1 MKNVPGPQVVTTT
14 EAMESPLPAE
24 IQEAL
29 GELVGAAREGLLA
42 LSVGV
47 GLRVVH
53 ELMEAEVTEIVG
65 PKGKHDLE
73 RTASRHGHEDGSMT
87 LGGRRVPVSRPRVR
101 SLDGEELP
109 VATYRYF
116 ADRDPLQRAVMD
128 RMLAGVSTRKFA
140 RVGEPVGEAVEQ
152 TSRSKAKSTVSEM
165 FVEKTRTALSEL
177 MARRLD
183 DVRLAVMMLDG
194 LEIAGRVH
202 VVALGITTEGVKV
215 PLGLWEGSTE
225 NATLARSLL
234 ADLVDRGLDP
244 GQAILFVLDGGKAL
258 RRAISDVFGE
268 RALVHRCHRHKE
280 RNVLDLLPERDRSKV
295 LARIRG
301 AWALTDAKEAETQ
314 LERLASELDRSWP
327 DAGASLREGMPETLT
342 LMGLGIT
349 GRLAKT
355 LSSTNP
361 IESMI
366 EIVRH
371 TQRNVKR
378 WQDGDMRKRWT
389 AAGMLQAEQQ
399 FRRIV
404 GYSDLA
410 KLVTAIERR
419 HLTLKAQTDTPHA
432 TDVKDTT
439 DTTEPAAQL
448 VTV

>member
-1 MKNVPGPQVVTTT
+1 MKNVPATKVVSAT
-14 EAMESPLPAE
+14 EALESPLPAE

-53 ELMEAEVTEIVG
+53 ELMEAEVDEVVG
-65 PKGKHDLE
+65 PKGKWNRE
-73 RTASRHGHEDGSMT
+73 RTASRHGHEAGSMT
-87 LGGRRVPVSRPRVR
+87 LGGRRVPVSRPRAR
-101 SLDGEELP
+101 SVDGEELAI
-109 VATYRYF
+109 ATYEYF

-152 TSRSKAKSTVSEM
+152 RASSKAKSTVSEM
-165 FVEKTRTALSEL
+165 FIEKTRTALAEL

-183 DVRLAVMMLDG
+183 DMRLAVMMLDG

-202 VVALGITTEGVKV
+202 VVALGISTEGVKV

-244 GQAILFVLDGGKAL
+244 GQAILFVLDGAKAL
-258 RRAISDVFGE
+258 RRAIKDVFGE
-268 RALVHRCHRHKE
+268 HALVHRCHRHKE
-280 RNVLDLLPERDRSKV
+280 RNVCDLLPERDRPRV

-301 AWALTDAKEAETQ
+301 AWALTDAEEAEQQ
-314 LERLASELDRSWP
+314 LVRLAEELERSWP
-327 DAGASLREGMPETLT
+327 DAAASLREGMTETLT

-349 GRLAKT
+349 GKLAKT
-355 LSSTNP
+355 LASTNP

-366 EIVRH
+366 GVVRH
-371 TQRNVKR
+371 TQRNVKH
-378 WQDGDMRKRWT
+378 WQNGDMRKRWT

-399 FRRIV
+399 FRRII

-410 KLVTAIERR
+410 KLVTAIEAR
-419 HLTLKAQTDTPHA
+419 HLTIEALENPQRSSDTESAAALA
-432 TDVKDTT
+432 TV
-439 DTTEPAAQL
+439 
-448 VTV
+448 

>member
-1 MKNVPGPQVVTTT
+1 M
-14 EAMESPLPAE
+14 
-24 IQEAL
+24 
-29 GELVGAAREGLLA
+29 
-42 LSVGV
+42 
-47 GLRVVH
+47 
-53 ELMEAEVTEIVG
+53 
-65 PKGKHDLE
+65 
-73 RTASRHGHEDGSMT
+73 
-87 LGGRRVPVSRPRVR
+87 
-101 SLDGEELP
+101 
-109 VATYRYF
+109 
-116 ADRDPLQRAVMD
+116 
-128 RMLAGVSTRKFA
+128 
-140 RVGEPVGEAVEQ
+140 
-152 TSRSKAKSTVSEM
+152 
-165 FVEKTRTALSEL
+165 
-177 MARRLD
+177 
-183 DVRLAVMMLDG
+183 RLAVMMLDG

-202 VVALGITTEGVKV
+202 VVALGVTTEGVKV

-258 RRAISDVFGE
+258 RRAIKDVFGE

-280 RNVLDLLPERDRSKV
+280 RNVLDLLPERDRPRV

-301 AWALTDAKEAETQ
+301 AWALKDAAEAEQQ
-314 LERLASELDRSWP
+314 LERLAAELERAWP
-327 DAGASLREGMPETLT
+327 DAGASLREGMSETLT
-342 LMGLGIT
+342 LMRLGIT
-349 GRLAKT
+349 GKLAKT

-410 KLVTAIERR
+410 NLVIAIERR
-419 HLTLKAQTDTPHA
+419 HLTLESQNTPQRPEVRTDT
-432 TDVKDTT
+432 V
-439 DTTEPAAQL
+439 TTEDAAQL
-448 VTV
+448 ATV

>member
-1 MKNVPGPQVVTTT
+1 MSKVSGSQVVTPV
-14 EAMESPLPAE
+14 EALESPLPAE

-53 ELMEAEVTEIVG
+53 ELMEAEVTEVVG
-65 PKGKHDLE
+65 SKGKWNAE

-101 SLDGEELP
+101 SVDGSELA
-109 VATYRYF
+109 VATYGYF

-140 RVGEPVGEAVEQ
+140 RVGEPVGEDVEQ
-152 TSRSKAKSTVSEM
+152 RASSKAKSTVSEM
-165 FVEKTRTALSEL
+165 FSEKTRTALGEL

-183 DVRLAVMMLDG
+183 DMRLAVMMLDG

-258 RRAISDVFGE
+258 RRAIKDVFGE

-280 RNVLDLLPERDRSKV
+280 RNVTDLLPERDRPRI

-301 AWALTDAKEAETQ
+301 AWALTDAREAEQ
-314 LERLASELDRSWP
+314 MLERLATELERTWP
-327 DAGASLREGMPETLT
+327 DAAGSLREGMAETLT
-342 LMGLGIT
+342 LMGLGID
-349 GRLAKT
+349 GKLAKT

-366 EIVRH
+366 EIVRC

-399 FRRIV
+399 FRRII

-410 KLVTAIERR
+410 KLVIAIERR
-419 HLTLKAQTDTPHA
+419 HLTAEHA
-432 TDVKDTT
+432 
-439 DTTEPAAQL
+439 DTTERSKNIPSAATL
-448 VTV
+448 ATV

>member
-1 MKNVPGPQVVTTT
+1 MKNVPATKVVSAT
-14 EAMESPLPAE
+14 EALESPLPAE

-53 ELMEAEVTEIVG
+53 ELMEAEVDEVVG
-65 PKGKHDLE
+65 PKGKHNRE
-73 RTASRHGHEDGSMT
+73 RTASRHGHEAGSMT
-87 LGGRRVPVSRPRVR
+87 LGGRRVPVSRPRAR
-101 SLDGEELP
+101 SVDDKELAI
-109 VATYRYF
+109 ATYEYF

-152 TSRSKAKSTVSEM
+152 RASSKAKSTVSEM
-165 FVEKTRTALSEL
+165 FIEKTRTALAEL

-183 DVRLAVMMLDG
+183 DMRLAVMMLDG

-202 VVALGITTEGVKV
+202 VVALGISTEGVKV

-258 RRAISDVFGE
+258 RRAIKDVFGE
-268 RALVHRCHRHKE
+268 HALVHRCHRHKE
-280 RNVLDLLPERDRSKV
+280 RNVCDLLPERDRPRV

-301 AWALTDAKEAETQ
+301 AWALTDAEEAEQQ
-314 LERLASELDRSWP
+314 LVRLAEELERSWP
-327 DAGASLREGMPETLT
+327 DAAASLREGMTETLT
-342 LMGLGIT
+342 LMRLGIT
-349 GRLAKT
+349 GKLAKT
-355 LSSTNP
+355 LASTNP

-366 EIVRH
+366 GVVRH
-371 TQRNVKR
+371 TQRNVKH
-378 WQDGDMRKRWT
+378 WQNGDMRKRWT

-399 FRRIV
+399 FRRII

-410 KLVTAIERR
+410 KLVTAIEAR
-419 HLTLKAQTDTPHA
+419 HA
-432 TDVKDTT
+432 TIEALENPQRSSDT
-439 DTTEPAAQL
+439 ESAAAL
-448 VTV
+448 ATV

>member
-1 MKNVPGPQVVTTT
+1 MKKVSGPQVVTTVGAS
-14 EAMESPLPAE
+14 ELPLPAE

-53 ELMEAEVTEIVG
+53 ELMELEVTEIVG
-65 PKGKHDLE
+65 PKGKHDPD
-73 RTASRHGHEDGSMT
+73 RAAKRHGHEDGSMT
-87 LGGRRVPVSRPRVR
+87 LGGRRVSVSRPRIR
-101 SLDGEELP
+101 TADDEHELP
-109 VATYRYF
+109 VSSYEYF
-116 ADRDPLQRAVMD
+116 TTRDPLQRAVMAGL
-128 RMLAGVSTRKFA
+128 LAGVSTRKFA
-140 RVGEPVGEAVEQ
+140 RVGEPVGEEIERTA
-152 TSRSKAKSTVSEM
+152 TSTQKSTVSEM
-165 FVEKTRTALSEL
+165 FIEKTRTALGEL
-177 MARRLD
+177 MGRRLD

-202 VVALGITTEGVKV
+202 VVALGVSTEGVKV

-258 RRAISDVFGE
+258 RRAIKDVFGE

-280 RNVLDLLPERDRSKV
+280 RNVLDLLPERDRPRV

-301 AWALTDAKEAETQ
+301 AWALKDAAEAEQQ
-314 LERLASELDRSWP
+314 LERLAAELERAWP
-327 DAGASLREGMPETLT
+327 DAGASLREGMSETLT
-342 LMGLGIT
+342 LMRLGIT
-349 GRLAKT
+349 GKLAKT

-410 KLVTAIERR
+410 KLVTAIEHR
-419 HLTLKAQTDTPHA
+419 HLTLECPNLTRPPEEVTA
-432 TDVKDTT
+432 TED
-439 DTTEPAAQL
+439 AAQL
-448 VTV
+448 ATV